1 MTTKEKRNLT
11 EKVAVLCERLTNKE
25 KNWFI
30 KIMTTPMKDWTD
42 KDIEI
47 LQLLYDGHHIQN
59 FSIGGL
65 NISNDDTAEKLWRIK
80 IYTANEKLKEL
91 FNKK

>member
-1 MTTKEKRNLT
+1 MTTKEKRNLA
-11 EKVAVLCERLTNKE
+11 EKVAGLCERLTKKE

-30 KIMTTPMKDWTD
+30 KIMTKPMIDWTEN
-42 KDIEI
+42 DIEI
-47 LQLLYDGHHIQN
+47 LQLLYDGHHIQY

-65 NISNDDTAEKLWRIK
+65 DISNDDTTEKLWRIK
-80 IYTANEKLKEL
+80 FDTANEKLKEL